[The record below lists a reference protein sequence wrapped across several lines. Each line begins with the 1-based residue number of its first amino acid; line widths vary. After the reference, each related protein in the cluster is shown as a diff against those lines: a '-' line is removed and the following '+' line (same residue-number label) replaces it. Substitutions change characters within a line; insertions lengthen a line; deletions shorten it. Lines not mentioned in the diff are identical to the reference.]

1 MALALADRVQETS
14 TTTGTGTLT
23 LAGAVIGY
31 QSFAVV
37 GNGNTTY
44 YAITNA
50 AGAWEVGIGTYT
62 SAGTLLSRTTV
73 LSSSNGGALV
83 SFTGTLNVFVTYPSS
98 KAVYGNG
105 TTLVAPSGTILPVAN
120 GGTGASTAGAALTSL
135 GAYPASNP
143 SGYTSNT
150 GTVTSV
156 AASVPA
162 FLSVAGSP
170 ITTSGTLAISYSGTA
185 LPVANGGTGATT
197 LTGVVYGNGTSAFTA
212 ATGAQ
217 IATAI
222 GATAVTNA
230 TNATNTGIT
239 NDAATAVAVY
249 PTWVTANTGNLP
261 QKTTSAALSFV
272 PSTGTLSATVFS
284 GSGASLSALN
294 ASNLSTGTVP
304 GDRGVTAGSATSS
317 FVEYNGTTA
326 TAGQFDGGTTT
337 PTGTT
342 RLNYGGYFYPTFIN
356 LTGSGDTATAASHY
370 YVENSSDG
378 FVRPKT
384 LANVKTE
391 IVTTAAVNAA
401 AATTVGTITS
411 GAWNGT
417 AIGTAYGGTGLT
429 SAGTSGNVL
438 TSNGSAWVSSAPV
451 GTNITTKGLYEN
463 AAIIAANYT
472 IGTGNNA
479 VSAGP
484 ITINSGIVVTVPS
497 GSTWVVV

>member
-1 MALALADRVQETS
+1 M
-14 TTTGTGTLT
+14 
-23 LAGAVIGY
+23 
-31 QSFAVV
+31 
-37 GNGNTTY
+37 
-44 YAITNA
+44 
-50 AGAWEVGIGTYT
+50 
-62 SAGTLLSRTTV
+62 
-73 LSSSNGGALV
+73 
-83 SFTGTLNVFVTYPSS
+83 
-98 KAVYGNG
+98 
-105 TTLVAPSGTILPVAN
+105 
-120 GGTGASTAGAALTSL
+120 
-135 GAYPASNP
+135 
-143 SGYTSNT
+143 
-150 GTVTSV
+150 
-156 AASVPA
+156 
-162 FLSVAGSP
+162 
-170 ITTSGTLAISYSGTA
+170 
-185 LPVANGGTGATT
+185 PVANGGTGATT

-370 YVENSSDG
+370 FVENGSDG

-384 LANVKTE
+384 LANVQTE
-391 IVTTAAVNAA
+391 IVTTTAVNTA

-411 GAWNGT
+411 GVWNGT
-417 AIGTAYGGTGLT
+417 AIGVAYGGTGIT
-429 SAGTSGNVL
+429 SAGTTGNVL